1 MQTLFRLTHH
11 KVFRIQLQVFKL
23 LFSFAKSTS
32 NLKFELTV
40 VSDEKEEGEDGSVG
54 GTTTKNFKDRF
65 YRTLY
70 ELQLRAN

>member
-23 LFSFAKSTS
+23 LFSFAKSSS

-40 VSDEKEEGEDGSVG
+40 VPDEKEEGEDGNSSP
-54 GTTTKNFKDRF
+54 KNFQDRF

-70 ELQLRAN
+70 EL